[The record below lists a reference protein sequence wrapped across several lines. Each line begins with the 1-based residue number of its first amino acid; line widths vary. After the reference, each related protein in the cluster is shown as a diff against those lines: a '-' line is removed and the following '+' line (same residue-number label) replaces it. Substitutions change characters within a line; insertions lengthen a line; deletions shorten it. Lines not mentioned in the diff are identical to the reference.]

1 MTSRAVGYLG
11 KLTATPQYKHVGA
24 KGRFTDISM
33 SSSRELEIMSS
44 LVSPNASVDTAVRQ
58 LVALTST
65 AASSTTASASD
76 PLFTHL
82 NNAWHCLM
90 EDVVVNTVPSQQALL
105 VEFVRSLQQ
114 QQVTDPTTDDQLRFF
129 GDYNKMVWTEIPIFG
144 VTVADNWNFG
154 KTRLS
159 LTCAKLD
166 NVSKDPS
173 ASFPDPE
180 EESQYYH
187 KVAFLAQLTSSPANF
202 VKDPESHPGP
212 FDFSLYALWGFSD
225 AFEGTVEPRSPNKT
239 LLRAESLWMIYAA
252 NRL

>member
-1 MTSRAVGYLG
+1 
-11 KLTATPQYKHVGA
+11 
-24 KGRFTDISM
+24 
-33 SSSRELEIMSS
+33 
-44 LVSPNASVDTAVRQ
+44 
-58 LVALTST
+58 
-65 AASSTTASASD
+65 
-76 PLFTHL
+76 
-82 NNAWHCLM
+82 M